1 MTKEYM
7 LGNAAIARGVLEGGV
22 GVVSG
27 YPGTPSS
34 EIIDILRVQKDRDFY
49 VEWSVNEK
57 VAVEVAIGAAFTG
70 VRSLVTMKH
79 VGLNVGADPL
89 MTVAYSG
96 VKGGMII
103 VSADDPSFHSSQ
115 NEQDT
120 RRYAE
125 FAQIPCFDP
134 ATIQDAKDMISY
146 AFEFSEKF
154 ETPVL
159 FRPTTRTSHGKSGVI
174 LGEVKPNDRKADF
187 TKDPAHWVMMPNN
200 AKARHKVILDRY
212 PEMGKALESS
222 PWNVLELCE
231 KSEIGVIA
239 SGIASVYAKE
249 ALHYLGINASFL
261 KITAY
266 PVPEN
271 LILEMLSR
279 CEKVLVIEELEPIVE
294 NNVRI
299 IAEKHK
305 ETVKTQIF
313 GKDPVPRM
321 NELNFDICRNALLS
335 VFKDECDPAVLAQ
348 LDSELISSVTVPNV
362 SLFPKELAEI
372 VLPPRPPALCVG
384 CSHRSAFQ
392 VIKDVFGKNA
402 VFPSD
407 IGCYTLG
414 IHSGAVDTTICMG
427 ASISMSSGMSAAG
440 EKKSICC
447 TIGDSTF
454 LHTGVNSLMNAVYN
468 KSNITVAILDN
479 RITAMTGHQPNP
491 NVGLTAT
498 GEETVAVSLEAIC
511 IAVGAKF
518 VRVVDAYNY
527 DEMKNAFREAKA
539 FEGTAVVIVKQACAI
554 VARKDGVKRKP
565 YAVSKELCRGCKKC
579 ISFGCP
585 ATEFNTK
592 EAVAF
597 INSQCIG
604 CGVCAQ
610 ICPFHAILEVTE

>member
-7 LGNAAIARGVLEGGV
+7 LGNAAIARGILESGV
-22 GVVSG
+22 GVVCG

-34 EIIDILRVQKDRDFY
+34 EIIDILRAQKNCDFY

-57 VAVEVAIGAAFTG
+57 VAIEVAIGAAFTG

-89 MTVAYSG
+89 MTLSYSG

-134 ATIQDAKDMISY
+134 ATLQDAKDMIPY
-146 AFEFSEKF
+146 AFDFSEKF

-159 FRPTTRTSHGKSGVI
+159 FRPTTRISHGKSGIV
-174 LGEVKPNDRKADF
+174 LGELKPNSNKADF
-187 TKDPAHWVMMPNN
+187 VKDPAHWVMMPNN
-200 AKARHKVILDRY
+200 ARVRHKIILEKQ
-212 PEMGKALESS
+212 PEMEKALEKS
-222 PWNVLELCE
+222 PWNVLEMCGN
-231 KSEIGVIA
+231 SEIGVIS

-249 ALHYLGINASFL
+249 ALHFLGVNASFL

-266 PVPEN
+266 PVPKN
-271 LILEMLSR
+271 LILDILSR
-279 CEKVLVIEELEPIVE
+279 CKKVLVIEELEPIVE
-294 NNVRI
+294 NSVRVLAQKYKLETEI
-299 IAEKHK
+299 IGK
-305 ETVKTQIF
+305 EL
-313 GKDPVPRM
+313 VPRM
-321 NELNFDICRNALLS
+321 NELNFDICRNVVLS
-335 VFKDECDPAVLAQ
+335 AFKEYCDPEVIST
-348 LDSELISSVTVPNV
+348 LDSSRIGSIVVPNA
-362 SLFPKELAEI
+362 SLVPPDLGEI
-372 VLPPRPPALCVG
+372 ILPPRPPALCVG

-392 VIKDVFGKNA
+392 VIKEVFGKNA

-440 EKKSICC
+440 EKKPICC

-468 KSNITVAILDN
+468 KSHITVAILDN

-498 GEETVAVSLEAIC
+498 GEETVSVSLEEIC
-511 IAVGAKF
+511 KAVGAQF
-518 VRVVDAYNY
+518 VKVVDAYDY
-527 DEMKNAFREAKA
+527 AELKNVFRDAKA
-539 FEGTAVVIVKQACAI
+539 FSVSGVSVVIVKQACAI
-554 VARKDGVKRKP
+554 VAKKTGAKKNP
-565 YAVSKELCRGCKKC
+565 YAVSKELCKGCKKC

-585 ATEFNTK
+585 ATEFDVK
-592 EAVAF
+592 GAVAH

-610 ICPFHAILEVTE
+610 ICPFHAISEVAK

>member
-7 LGNAAIARGVLEGGV
+7 LGNAAIARGVREGGV

-34 EIIDILRVQKDRDFY
+34 EIIDILREQKDRDFY

-103 VSADDPSFHSSQ
+103 ISADDPSFHSSQ

-134 ATIQDAKDMISY
+134 ATIQDAKDMIPY

-159 FRPTTRTSHGKSGVI
+159 FRPTTRISHGKSGVV
-174 LGEVKPNDRKADF
+174 LGEIQPNAHTADF

-200 AKARHKVILDRY
+200 AKARHKVILERY
-212 PEMGKALESS
+212 AAMEKELENS
-222 PWNVLELCE
+222 PWNTLELCGNS
-231 KSEIGVIA
+231 KIGVIA

-249 ALHYLGINASFL
+249 ALHYLGVNASFL

-266 PVPEN
+266 PIPEK
-271 LILEMLSR
+271 LVLDMLSH
-279 CEKVLVIEELEPIVE
+279 CDKVLIVEELEPIVE

-305 ETVKTQIF
+305 DKIKTQII

-321 NELNFDICRNALLS
+321 NELNFDICRNAVLA
-335 VFKDECDPAVLAQ
+335 VFKDECNPSVLAQ
-348 LDSELISSVTVPNV
+348 MDSELTATVTVPNAGLV
-362 SLFPKELAEI
+362 PKDLAEI

-440 EKKSICC
+440 EKKGICC

-491 NVGLTAT
+491 NVGMTAT

-511 IAVGAKF
+511 IAVGTKF

-527 DEMKNAFREAKA
+527 EEMKTAFREAKA

-554 VARKDGVKRKP
+554 VARKEGVKRKP

-610 ICPFHAILEVTE
+610 ICPFHAILEVKE